1 MSQNESDH
9 PGAGKEAADPDCLE
23 LFEDDAAPP
32 PDRGPDVRGDDGLD
46 FVEDMFPGPGPAF
59 GPAGSPVPRPGPA
72 RPVARPT
79 IVDAVPAAPRPA
91 IPASGAGTIVDTFS
105 APIAAPFPGPE
116 PAGRAGMT
124 TTGRAAGPHGSGDY
138 QVIHRIATGGTAS
151 VTLVRHRRLRK
162 AWMALKRLVPQSG
175 LTRPMLEQLVE
186 REAGAA
192 ELEHYHIVRIFDVG
206 ADVEGP
212 FVVME
217 YVAGPAGRERPG
229 WPLDADAPAPPLTL
243 QEHVAERG
251 PLPAPEAYRL
261 VAKLCDGAHYAH
273 QRGWVHRDLKPA
285 NVLLTADL
293 EPKLADFGLA
303 CLSGDGRHEIAGSR
317 MFTPGFS
324 APELQIDARS
334 ADRRADVY
342 SLALPSGSP

>member
-79 IVDAVPAAPRPA
+79 IVDAVLRASPARDPGLRRGDDCRHLLGTDCCPFPRP
-91 IPASGAGTIVDTFS
+91 GT
-105 APIAAPFPGPE
+105 
-116 PAGRAGMT
+116 GRPRRMT

-217 YVAGPAGRERPG
+217 YVAGPAGREAAGLAARCRRPG
-229 WPLDADAPAPPLTL
+229 AAADTPGTRRGARAAASARGLPAGRQALRRGTLRAPARLGPPRP
-243 QEHVAERG
+243 QAGQRPAHCRPRAETRRLRPG
-251 PLPAPEAYRL
+251 LPI
-261 VAKLCDGAHYAH
+261 G
-273 QRGWVHRDLKPA
+273 
-285 NVLLTADL
+285 
-293 EPKLADFGLA
+293 
-303 CLSGDGRHEIAGSR
+303 
-317 MFTPGFS
+317 
-324 APELQIDARS
+324 
-334 ADRRADVY
+334 
-342 SLALPSGSP
+342 